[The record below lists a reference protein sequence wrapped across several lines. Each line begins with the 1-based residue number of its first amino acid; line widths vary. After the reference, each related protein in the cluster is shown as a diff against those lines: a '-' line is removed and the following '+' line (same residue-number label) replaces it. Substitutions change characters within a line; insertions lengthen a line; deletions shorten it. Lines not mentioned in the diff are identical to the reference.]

1 MSQHVTLCSAAH
13 DYVTNT
19 RRNLHWLPTSTILV
33 QLLHL
38 VHSYGC
44 DSNAANVPFL
54 MLHQLFCTV
63 CHQPH
68 YNNLPLRLPLPHR
81 PGSVVPRQRPP
92 VRGGPRRPA
101 VSSLGINEHTRR
113 ACDAPVNS
121 WWLHISG
128 GCFSLQVCVTVCRP
142 MSLRRYRCRHSRDGW
157 RQNCLFG
164 AIHSSGC
171 VWHIAFYCSR
181 CSHVLSLLSFLFV
194 RCPSSLDIMPP

>member
-1 MSQHVTLCSAAH
+1 MSEHVTLCSAAH

-54 MLHQLFCTV
+54 MLHQLFYAV

-113 ACDAPVNS
+113 ACDAPVNMQS
-121 WWLHISG
+121 VTARFRWQRLACG
-128 GCFSLQVCVTVCRP
+128 TVCRP
-142 MSLRRYRCRHSRDGW
+142 MSLRRRRCRHSRDGL
-157 RQNCLFG
+157 RQNSLFR
-164 AIHSSGC
+164 AIHSSG
-171 VWHIAFYCSR
+171 HI
-181 CSHVLSLLSFLFV
+181 
-194 RCPSSLDIMPP
+194 